1 MTTTDAYT
9 WTKEGGLQKGGLKC
23 EGVISPPEKYHA
35 PQDSIYDVI
44 VIGAGYAGLSAA
56 RDLTNMKHRVLM
68 LEGRDRIGGRT
79 FSLDI
84 EGFTYEMGGTWVS
97 HYQPHILAELRR
109 YGLDKRLVATRQ
121 HGYQYDYYTLTTKGQ
136 NLDEIRIE
144 PILTIIF
151 SDQQKQITH
160 EEAALIFQGAWNK
173 FINVDGHYCRKIC
186 PLPYQQL
193 GNLMVSRDKVEK
205 VDRLSCQDRYNQI
218 KSELTTEESTM
229 LLSQLLMIS
238 GGDLAESSLWDMIR
252 VQALGGHNIDN
263 FEDIWLLYKLK
274 DGQSHLAK
282 RLFDDAVESGLDY
295 LFRKPVGRVT
305 DTSHRHGTVEVE
317 VADGRVFYARRVIC
331 TVPLNVLKDIQFSP
345 PLTTKRQEAINQGH
359 ICFMTKIH
367 AEAKGSG
374 LVSWQGTAYP
384 NDLLLGFGDG
394 LTTQGNS
401 HITAFGGK
409 EHSLFTPNPDL
420 DNIHKALQSLHPMD
434 IQRLVFHDWNSDQLS
449 QGGPCWWMPG
459 FMTRYQEELQASHG
473 NVFFASADWADGWR
487 AFIDGALEQGWKA
500 AQEVARELQSIKPRA
515 AKI

>member
-1 MTTTDAYT
+1 MTTTDEYT

-35 PQDSIYDVI
+35 PQDNIYDVI
-44 VIGAGYAGLSAA
+44 VIEAGYAGLFAA
-56 RDLTNMKHRVLM
+56 RDLANMNIRTAEHRVLM

-109 YGLDKRLVATRQ
+109 YGLEQRLVATRQ
-121 HGYQYDYYTLTTKGQ
+121 HGYQCDYHTLTIK
-136 NLDEIRIE
+136 
-144 PILTIIF
+144 
-151 SDQQKQITH
+151 DQQKKITH
-160 EEAALIFQGAWNK
+160 EEATLIFQCAWNK
-173 FINVDGHYCRKIC
+173 FINVDGHYCRRIC

-193 GNLMVSRDKVEK
+193 GNLMVSREQVEEF
-205 VDRLSCQDRYNQI
+205 DILSCQDRYNQI
-218 KSELTTEESTM
+218 KNKLTAEESIM

-238 GGDLAESSLWDMIR
+238 GVAESSLWDMIR

-282 RLFDDAVESGLDY
+282 RIFDDAAENGLGY
-295 LFRKPVGRVT
+295 LFQNPVGRIT
-305 DTSHRHGTVEVE
+305 DTFDRHGTVEVE
-317 VADGRVFYARRVIC
+317 MADGRIFYARRVIC

-345 PLTTKRQEAINQGH
+345 PLNTKRQEAINQGH

-374 LVSWQGTAYP
+374 LVSWQGIAYP

-409 EHSLFTPNPDL
+409 EHSLFTPDPDME
-420 DNIHKALQSLHPMD
+420 NIHKALQSLHPMD
-434 IQRLVFHDWNSDQLS
+434 IQRLVFHDWNSDQFS
-449 QGGPCWWMPG
+449 QGGPCCWMPG
-459 FMTRYQEELQASHG
+459 FMTRYQEELQASHRK
-473 NVFFASADWADGWR
+473 VFFASADWADGWR

-500 AQEVARELQSIKPRA
+500 AQEVTRELQSLKSRA

>member
-9 WTKEGGLQKGGLKC
+9 WTKEGGLQKGGLNC
-23 EGVISPPEKYHA
+23 GGVISPPEKYHA
-35 PQDSIYDVI
+35 PPQDNIYDVI
-44 VIGAGYAGLSAA
+44 VIGAGYTGLSAA
-56 RDLTNMKHRVLM
+56 RDLANMKRRVLM

-84 EGFTYEMGGTWVS
+84 EALLIFVTGFTYEMGGTWVS
-97 HYQPHILAELRR
+97 HYQPHILVELRR

-121 HGYQYDYYTLTTKGQ
+121 HGYQNDYYTLTTK
-136 NLDEIRIE
+136 DE
-144 PILTIIF
+144 
-151 SDQQKQITH
+151 QKQVTH
-160 EEAALIFQGAWNK
+160 EEAALLFQSAWNK
-173 FINVDGHYCRKIC
+173 FINVDEHFCRKIC

-193 GNLMVSRDKVEK
+193 GNLMVSRQEVEEF
-205 VDRLSCQDRYNQI
+205 DILSCQDRYNQI
-218 KSELTTEESTM
+218 KSELTAEESTM

-282 RLFDDAVESGLDY
+282 RIFDDAAESGLDY
-295 LFRKPVGRVT
+295 LFQTPVGRIT
-305 DTSHRHGTVEVE
+305 DTSDRHETVEVE
-317 VADGRVFYARRVIC
+317 VVDGRLFYARRVIC

-394 LTTQGNS
+394 VTTQGNS

-409 EHSLFTPNPDL
+409 EHALFTSNPDL
-420 DNIHKALQSLHPMD
+420 GNIHKALQSLHPMD
-434 IQRLVFHDWNSDQLS
+434 IQRLVFHDWNSDQFS

-459 FMTRYQEELQASHG
+459 FMTRYQEELQARHG